1 MYNNTEYTLYIRVK
15 ATETNSASPYITS
28 TFRTK
33 KAPLIHDIHSV
44 NAVEGDNL
52 HDIVLNYG
60 WTWLSENTVLTIGIH
75 TYQIQLV
82 ANDPDT
88 DYSSIEGYN
97 TENQCIIRDI
107 EVNVTYSS
115 NTNTPPQLQGSNVTL
130 YVGDSFNPLDHI
142 KATDNEDGE
151 ITLTHANITEN
162 NVNTSIE
169 GSYHVTYTVTD
180 SHGATSTLTI
190 TVTVVAKASNTTHA
204 NITENNVNTSIE
216 GSYHVTYTV
225 TDSHGATS
233 TLTITV
239 TVVAKAS
246 NTTPPSNNNENKHET
261 ENIPSAP
268 ETTVPTQTPILNSS
282 NSVKPNQ
289 TLNNQNTIQYNE
301 PPVITASDL
310 TFMLSDDINPLK
322 NVSAY
327 DKEDGDITDKIEVTG
342 MPETIVAN
350 TYKITYS
357 VTDSN
362 GQKASKTVN
371 LTIIE
376 DEIENELD
384 QDKAEIQE
392 NIESN
397 KTQTTN
403 RTIFFIVASSVIII
417 STILL
422 YILIRK

>member
-1 MYNNTEYTLYIRVK
+1 M
-15 ATETNSASPYITS
+15 
-28 TFRTK
+28 
-33 KAPLIHDIHSV
+33 
-44 NAVEGDNL
+44 
-52 HDIVLNYG
+52 
-60 WTWLSENTVLTIGIH
+60 
-75 TYQIQLV
+75 
-82 ANDPDT
+82 
-88 DYSSIEGYN
+88 
-97 TENQCIIRDI
+97 
-107 EVNVTYSS
+107 
-115 NTNTPPQLQGSNVTL
+115 
-130 YVGDSFNPLDHI
+130 
-142 KATDNEDGE
+142 
-151 ITLTHANITEN
+151 
-162 NVNTSIE
+162 
-169 GSYHVTYTVTD
+169 
-180 SHGATSTLTI
+180 
-190 TVTVVAKASNTTHA
+190 
-204 NITENNVNTSIE
+204 
-216 GSYHVTYTV
+216 
-225 TDSHGATS
+225 
-233 TLTITV
+233 
-239 TVVAKAS
+239 
-246 NTTPPSNNNENKHET
+246 
-261 ENIPSAP
+261 
-268 ETTVPTQTPILNSS
+268 PTQTPILNSS
-282 NSVKPNQ
+282 NSIKPNQ

-310 TFMLSDDINPLK
+310 TFKLSDDINPLK

-350 TYKITYS
+350 TYKITYL

-403 RTIFFIVASSVIII
+403 RAIFFIIASSVIII